1 MSGWEH
7 SSTKWNLSCAV
18 RVPGGV
24 NCKGNVHGFR
34 FDIRRT
40 VLDLRHHLPINPF
53 QEIRKKKWFAE
64 QNRSIPS
71 ELLNSARV
79 FYTKRFGTEENMTGS
94 DYENSAWPEL
104 SDCTLCPRECHVNR
118 SAGKTGYCGQ
128 TARLTA
134 ARAALH
140 FWEEPCLSG
149 TNGSG
154 AVFFSGCNLRC
165 VYCQNHEIA
174 QGQAGR
180 EITSARLSDIFLE
193 LQGKCAHNIN
203 LVTPAHFVPQII
215 TALRTAKKQ
224 GLSIPVIYNT
234 SAYEKPETLRML
246 EGLVDIYLPDLKY
259 CDPDLSGR
267 YSHAA
272 DYFDTAAAAIAE
284 MVRQV
289 GAPVFADGEDPLMR
303 RGVIVRHLLL
313 PGCGK
318 DSRKVLRYLHETY
331 KNDIYVS
338 IMNQYTP
345 LSHVSGISPLNRQV
359 SGEEYNRIVDYA
371 IRIGIENGFIQ
382 EGETCLES
390 FIPAFDCEGI

>member
-1 MSGWEH
+1 M
-7 SSTKWNLSCAV
+7 TNT
-18 RVPGGV
+18 
-24 NCKGNVHGFR
+24 
-34 FDIRRT
+34 I
-40 VLDLRHHLPINPF
+40 
-53 QEIRKKKWFAE
+53 Q
-64 QNRSIPS
+64 SIYES
-71 ELLNSARV
+71 E
-79 FYTKRFGTEENMTGS
+79 
-94 DYENSAWPEL
+94 AWPEL

-118 SAGKTGYCGQ
+118 NAGEIGYCGQ
-128 TARLTA
+128 TAGLTA

-174 QGQAGR
+174 QGQSGR
-180 EITSARLSDIFLE
+180 EITVSRLSEIFLE
-193 LQGKCAHNIN
+193 LQEKGAHNIN
-203 LVTPAHFVPQII
+203 LVTPAHFVPQIT
-215 TALRTAKKQ
+215 TALQTAKKQ

-234 SAYEKPETLRML
+234 SAYEKVETLRML
-246 EGLVDIYLPDLKY
+246 EGLIDIYLPDLKY
-259 CDPDLSGR
+259 RDAALGGK
-267 YSHAA
+267 YSYAA
-272 DYFDTAAAAIAE
+272 DYFETASAAIAE

-289 GAPVFADGEDPLMR
+289 GAPVFVDGEDSLML

-318 DSRKVLRYLHETY
+318 DSRQILRYLHETH

-345 LSHVSGISPLNRQV
+345 LSQVSDIPMLNRRV
-359 SGEEYNRIVDYA
+359 TAEEYRRTVDYA

-382 EGETCLES
+382 EGKTATES
-390 FIPAFDCEGI
+390 FIPSFDYEGI